1 VSARLA
7 ADALVALHL
16 AFIAFVVAGGALT
29 LVDRRWAIVHLPA
42 VVWAAWTEF
51 TATVCPLTPWE
62 NVLRAKAGAGGYSES
77 FIEHYIVP
85 VVYPQGLTPDAQFAL
100 GTGVVVLTIVVYA
113 IAWRRHARAR
123 AAERPPQHMT
133 RSA

>member
-1 VSARLA
+1 MSARLA

-16 AFIAFVVAGGALT
+16 AFIVFVIAGGALT

-42 VVWAAWTEF
+42 VAWAAWTEF

-62 NVLRAKAGAGGYSES
+62 NVLRAKAGEGGYSES

-100 GTGVVVLTIVVYA
+100 GAGVVVLNIVVYA

-123 AAERPPQHMT
+123 AAERPTRHMT